1 MKSKLFRKLN
11 RYLLK
16 KFSKNNVK
24 YFYDLFFFGIGF
36 FVSSLIALYISIIV
50 NKNLPNV
57 ELGIFNYNKSLLEF
71 LSYTFTLVMYRSYLR
86 FNINGVNISVKQKV
100 QKLSTLAFAGIA
112 LVAFY
117 LTDSFFAVVFAFFIF
132 FEERLYFFR
141 SLMQVAKINFLKIG
155 SASLTLLLLYGFITV
170 DLVKPELIL
179 FAYGLGFLLSIFFLK
194 SKGSKTNFEEISWNT
209 VLLYTFP
216 MLGSIIVKLSLDLV
230 SQYLIKINF
239 DPIELSKYAIAVRV
253 LLSVKVFSNLFMMF
267 FPVIYFR
274 EVKKKN
280 ASFIRK
286 LRIFVI
292 GSMLIIVIFASFINE
307 FVYNLMGASKY
318 IEYTYMYSILVFSE
332 LIFVIG
338 GVYGV
343 FLAYAL
349 KTHYSLMIYTVG
361 AAVNIVLLNLF
372 LKSYGIIIAPLSI
385 LVANILM
392 TTLFFI
398 VSYRMENKYLKST
411 E

>member
-1 MKSKLFRKLN
+1 MKSKLIRKIN

-16 KFSKNNVK
+16 KYSKDKVK
-24 YFYDLFFFGIGF
+24 YFYDFLFFGIGF
-36 FVSSLIALYISIIV
+36 FVSSLIALFTSVIV
-50 NKNLPNV
+50 NKNLPKA

-86 FNINGVNISVKQKV
+86 FNINAVNISIKQKV
-100 QKLSTLAFAGIA
+100 QKLNFFAFVGIA

-155 SASLTLLLLYGFITV
+155 SATLTLLLLYGLITV
-170 DLVKPELIL
+170 DLVNPELIL
-179 FAYGLGFLLSIFFLK
+179 FAYGIGFFLAVFFLK
-194 SKGSKTNFEEISWNT
+194 SKGGKTDFEEISWKT
-209 VLLYTFP
+209 MLLYTFP

-230 SQYLIKINF
+230 SQHLIKVIFN
-239 DPIELSKYAIAVRV
+239 PIELSKYAIATRV
-253 LLSVKVFSNLFMMF
+253 LLSVKVFSSLFMMF

-280 ASFIRK
+280 ASFIKK
-286 LRIFVI
+286 LRIFVF
-292 GSMLIIVIFASFINE
+292 GSMLIIVILAFSFNE
-307 FVYNLMGASKY
+307 FIFNLMGASKY
-318 IEYTYMYSILVFSE
+318 LEYTYMYSILVFSE

-343 FLAYAL
+343 FLTFAL
-349 KTHYSLMIYTVG
+349 KTHYSLMIYTIG
-361 AAVNIVLLNLF
+361 AAVNIVLLHFF
-372 LKSYGIIIAPLSI
+372 LKSYGIITAPLTI
-385 LVANILM
+385 LAANILM